1 MNILD
6 EINALI
12 KKYAPRPYFTSQE
25 HLEDIIQNESLAEV
39 RSDFVMDEWVIG
51 HITEIIEKHQEPKTQ
66 KEINEVLDEI
76 ISESTTL
83 KISYTDHDK
92 DTYRR
97 GVNDVIKLIDKY
109 RGK

>member
-6 EINALI
+6 EINTLI

-25 HLEDIIQNESLAEV
+25 HLEDIIQNESLTEV
-39 RSDFVMDEWVIG
+39 RADFVMDEWVIG
-51 HITEIIEKHQEPKTQ
+51 HITEIIENYQEPKAQ
-66 KEINEVLDEI
+66 KEINEVLDKI

-97 GVNDVIKLIDKY
+97 GVNDVIKIIDKY